1 MFPQIWALYYRLD
14 VFSRRARYDGFHPPP
29 TLLRQLI
36 DHDLPAILN
45 QLDITP

>member
-36 DHDLPAILN
+36 DRDLPAILN
-45 QLDITP
+45 QLGITP